1 MSACATFVRQHNI
14 IGGSRARPQRHTR
27 VRYAIFVSRPHR
39 KCTRAAVYKK
49 QVDEC
54 TLARFVLETR
64 VFSYAFR
71 SGVAIR
77 REITWKRTKYAHWIQ
92 YFCDMYAECIK
103 SNEML
108 NGQISNVHLRALFF
122 LTFGAIDREKSGT
135 YRYPTQL
142 TNIRKKMITKKD
154 DGIMLNARPWPWRGR
169 WWIDVDEQQTKINKL
184 FYQSKIKWFV
194 FNNNCCFSCEKKRI

>member
-27 VRYAIFVSRPHR
+27 VRCAAFVRRPHR
-39 KCTRAAVYKK
+39 KCARAIVYKE

-64 VFSYAFR
+64 LFSYAFR

-92 YFCDMYAECIK
+92 YFRDMYAECIK

-108 NGQISNVHLRALFF
+108 NGQISDVHSRAPFF
-122 LTFGAIDREKSGT
+122 FSPDFWGD
-135 YRYPTQL
+135 
-142 TNIRKKMITKKD
+142 
-154 DGIMLNARPWPWRGR
+154 RPWKEQNVSLSNATHKYTQENKYRKR
-169 WWIDVDEQQTKINKL
+169 WW
-184 FYQSKIKWFV
+184 
-194 FNNNCCFSCEKKRI
+194 NNVECKAMAVEGKMVIGRTTDKNE